1 MDSAFDGTEAVA
13 KMESSKGKEYDLIL
27 MNIQMSGMNGH
38 IAKPIEYSLLFE
50 TLRRYQPDEQPSTN
64 PRNEDKD
71 HEYQS

>member
-38 IAKPIEYSLLFE
+38 IAKPIEIHRLMEMLANLLE
-50 TLRRYQPDEQPSTN
+50 SV
-64 PRNEDKD
+64 
-71 HEYQS
+71 